1 MEGKICFLNMIN
13 VSSSLSVDSPIIAN
27 DGFKNLIFAP
37 KNKNW
42 WLTVMFDNKNNLIES
57 YFDITKENNFDDES
71 NPYFIDM
78 KLDVCIP
85 FKYKHYIMD
94 EDELKEALN
103 LNLITDEEYNK
114 AYNTAIKIIDF
125 L

>member
-1 MEGKICFLNMIN
+1 M
-13 VSSSLSVDSPIIAN
+13 
-27 DGFKNLIFAP
+27 
-37 KNKNW
+37 
-42 WLTVMFDNKNNLIES
+42 
-57 YFDITKENNFDDES
+57 KENNFDDES

-85 FKYKHYIMD
+85 FKDKPYIMD
-94 EDELKEALN
+94 EDKLKEALN

-125 L
+125 FTNKEKEYYEYIWYYYKKV